1 MDQNDRQEGRLTID
15 KDAQINVV
23 VNTLGSGEDTVNLG
37 NVFHNAKMKNRVFA
51 WVLVLCMVVG
61 AIAPLLLYQIN
72 PPMLT
77 ASSVVTLKYDV
88 AQERTVNGRKV
99 ITYSPAEDLTAPDG
113 NGELDLNQITSAFV
127 LQQAYAR
134 MVFSSFS

>member
-1 MDQNDRQEGRLTID
+1 MDQNEHQEGRLTID

-23 VNTLGSGEDTVNLG
+23 VNAPGDSDSTIDLG
-37 NVFHNAKMKNRVFA
+37 NVFHNAKLKSRVFA

-61 AIAPLLLYQIN
+61 LVTPLLLYQIK

-88 AQERTVNGRKV
+88 ARERTVNGR
-99 ITYSPAEDLTAPDG
+99 
-113 NGELDLNQITSAFV
+113 
-127 LQQAYAR
+127 
-134 MVFSSFS
+134 